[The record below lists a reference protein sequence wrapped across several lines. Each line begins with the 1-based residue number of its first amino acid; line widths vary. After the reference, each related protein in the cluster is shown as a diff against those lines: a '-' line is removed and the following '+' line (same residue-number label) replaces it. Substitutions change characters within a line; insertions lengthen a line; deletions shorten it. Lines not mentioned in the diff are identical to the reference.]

1 MTDMNKFYE
10 ACCIFNE
17 VAGNNKKLTLK
28 DFENQQGYNMEECQ
42 EISAGIATNNVAEI
56 FDGVLDNFVTNM
68 GHLQRLKALGFDI
81 EKGMAAVA
89 LNNLSKY
96 IELEDTD
103 RLDATLAHYAE
114 KGIDCYFTYN
124 NRHNL
129 YVVKRKSDDKVM
141 KPVGFVSVILEQF
154 IPEDILKN
162 GLEV

>member
-96 IELEDTD
+96 IDEYDKD
-103 RLDATLAHYAE
+103 RLWATFE
-114 KGIDCYFTYN
+114 KYKKEGVEVYREFN
-124 NRHNL
+124 ERHKL
-129 YVVKRKSDDKVM
+129 WAVKRTSDNKVM
-141 KPVGFVSVILEQF
+141 KPVGFVSVQLDQF
-154 IPEDILKN
+154 IPEDVLKY
-162 GLEV
+162 GLED

>member
-17 VAGNNKKLTLK
+17 VAGNDKKLTLK
-28 DFENQQGYNMEECQ
+28 DFANQQGYNMEECQ
-42 EISAGIATNNVAEI
+42 EISAGIATNNAAEI

-96 IELEDTD
+96 IDVEDTD
-103 RLDATLAHYAE
+103 RLDATLAHYEA
-114 KGIDCYFTYN
+114 KGTPCYFEH
-124 NRHNL
+124 NRRHSV
-129 YVVKRKSDDKVM
+129 YVIKRNSDDKVM

-154 IPEDILKN
+154 IPEGILKN